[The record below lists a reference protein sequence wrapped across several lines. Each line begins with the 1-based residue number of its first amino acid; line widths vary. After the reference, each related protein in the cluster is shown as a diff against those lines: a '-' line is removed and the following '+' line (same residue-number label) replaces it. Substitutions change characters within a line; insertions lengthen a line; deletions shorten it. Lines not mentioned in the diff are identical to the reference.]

1 MLVNAFSKRCNKRF
15 VDAFVV
21 VVDVEVV
28 IDVGVVDVVVDGP
41 AHCFT

>member
-21 VVDVEVV
+21 VVDVV